1 MLQKKFCKFSATKI
15 HTMKRLILLA
25 ILLIYSAQFVLA
37 QTQPYKVVFDLTS
50 RDTINQQ
57 TVIRWVNEVTKA
69 NPNAQVEVVMFGQGL
84 NLAIKDRSVVADEVT
99 RLAQNKNVAF
109 RVCAVAM
116 KNQNVDKSQ
125 LLPGVETVPDGIYEI
140 ISKQGEGW
148 GYIKVAH

>member
-1 MLQKKFCKFSATKI
+1 
-15 HTMKRLILLA
+15 MKRFILLVV
-25 ILLIYSAQFVLA
+25 LLICAIQFVSA

-50 RDTINQQ
+50 RDTVNQQ

-69 NPNAQVEVVMFGQGL
+69 NTNAQVEVVMFGQGL

>member
-1 MLQKKFCKFSATKI
+1 
-15 HTMKRLILLA
+15 MKRFILLV
-25 ILLIYSAQFVLA
+25 VLMICA
-37 QTQPYKVVFDLTS
+37 VQLVSGQTQPYKVVFDLTS
-50 RDTINQQ
+50 RDTVNQQ
-57 TVIRWVNEVTKA
+57 TVIRWVNEVVKA
-69 NPNAQVEVVMFGQGL
+69 DANAQVEVVMFGQGL

-109 RVCAVAM
+109 KVCAVAM

-125 LLPGVETVPDGIYEI
+125 LLPGVGTVPDGIYEI

>member
-1 MLQKKFCKFSATKI
+1 
-15 HTMKRLILLA
+15 MKRLILLV

-69 NPNAQVEVVMFGQGL
+69 NSNAHVEVVMFGQGL

>member
-1 MLQKKFCKFSATKI
+1 
-15 HTMKRLILLA
+15 MKRSILLVA
-25 ILLIYSAQFVLA
+25 LLIFSSQFLFAQSH
-37 QTQPYKVVFDLTS
+37 PYNVVFDLTS
-50 RDTINQQ
+50 KDTVNQQ